1 MYKILFTGGT
11 GFIGS
16 NILKYIQL
24 NHKVYVIQKNESKKV
39 ILKSKNIQ
47 IIKFN
52 NYNYLSSK
60 LKKIKVDAVIHCA
73 THYKKIHTTS
83 DLKKFAESNI
93 LLGNII
99 LENIKNM
106 GAKKFINFTTTWGSS
121 EGILNNPKNLY
132 AAYKTEIYQTENKHV
147 YLVEKHKAYLSTQR
161 ECMKTRRC
169 RVWPY

>member
-1 MYKILFTGGT
+1 MHKLLFTGGT
-11 GFIGS
+11 CFIGS
-16 NILKYIQL
+16 NILKNIQL
-24 NHKVYVIQKNESKKV
+24 NHKVYVIQKKESKKV

-73 THYKKIHTTS
+73 THYKKIHNTS

-106 GAKKFINFTTTWGSS
+106 GAKKFINFTTPEVYGDNKKV
-121 EGILNNPKNLY
+121 LNEETLFNPSTPY
-132 AAYKTEIYQTENKHV
+132 ALSRVSADIHMKLMNKYKKFPIIFTQIGRAHV
-147 YLVEKHKAYLSTQR
+147 
-161 ECMKTRRC
+161 
-169 RVWPY
+169 